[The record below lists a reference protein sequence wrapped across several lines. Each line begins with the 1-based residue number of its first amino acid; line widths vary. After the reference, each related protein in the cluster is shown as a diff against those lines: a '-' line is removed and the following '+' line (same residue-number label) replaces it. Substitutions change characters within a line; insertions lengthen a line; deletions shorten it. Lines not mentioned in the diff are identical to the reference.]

1 MAACGRSRSLA
12 TMSDSATAP
21 APATQRVSAPVRRE
35 PPGRVIVGDY
45 VGQLAASAVQAVRR
59 AGLRPGLDRS
69 FGCEADLIGLTVAQD
84 PPAGCE
90 ITRNGIVT
98 LYVAA
103 PGAAAEPDGQGADR
117 AEVPTEE
124 TMQVAP
130 AASEALDALAVGRR
144 RRKPGRAGDREQQ
157 RFEVAP
163 EPTVRASDGSGYA
176 RVPAHTRSDEQS
188 DEPQPQAAQTWAAET
203 AEVPHCAEHEPSY
216 ETLLAEDVFARHA
229 GDEAAWG
236 RRDARDGASRAWRG
250 ALNWARGHPV
260 LGTCVCAMLAVW
272 AAVALAGSL
281 AGPRAGGVGNTVRP
295 PSGGPRPRL
304 PRAQAAPKLPIAH
317 PRPADIRY
325 EPDTHPAEHHGQR
338 ATPRQIGPTAA
349 PADHADASAQPE
361 PEAVPAAS
369 AQPSQSPAPAPPQG
383 GGGLFSP

>member
-1 MAACGRSRSLA
+1 MAAWRRSRSLA

-21 APATQRVSAPVRRE
+21 APATQRVGAPVRRE
-35 PPGRVIVGDY
+35 PPGRVTVGDY

-103 PGAAAEPDGQGADR
+103 PGAAAEPDGQSADR

-130 AASEALDALAVGRR
+130 PASEGVDALAVGRR
-144 RRKPGRAGDREQQ
+144 RRKPGRAADREQE
-157 RFEVAP
+157 RLEVAP
-163 EPTVRASDGSGYA
+163 EPTVRAGNGLGYG
-176 RVPAHTRSDEQS
+176 RVPADTGRDEQN

-203 AEVPHCAEHEPSY
+203 AEVPFGAEHEPSY
-216 ETLLAEDVFARHA
+216 ETLLAEDVFAGHA
-229 GDEAAWG
+229 GGQAAWG
-236 RRDARDGASRAWRG
+236 RRDPRDAASRAWRG
-250 ALNWARGHPV
+250 ALSWARGHPV
-260 LGTCVCAMLAVW
+260 LATCVCAMLAVW

-281 AGPRAGGVGNTVRP
+281 AGPRGGGAAEVV
-295 PSGGPRPRL
+295 PSASPAPRGTQPR
-304 PRAQAAPKLPIAH
+304 RAPARNLAIAE
-317 PRPADIRY
+317 PRPAQKRLEQGTHTA
-325 EPDTHPAEHHGQR
+325 EPYRQR
-338 ATPRQIGPTAA
+338 ATPRQMEPTAA
-349 PADHADASAQPE
+349 PPEGANTVAQPE
-361 PEAVPAAS
+361 PQPLPAAS
-369 AQPSQSPAPAPPQG
+369 AQPSRATAPAQSG
-383 GGGLFSP
+383 GGPFSP